1 MGTKM
6 SFLENIDYQPVVD
19 CLTKLGKQLDKPS
32 YRFLK
37 GEVVALA
44 LEKVTSGRLKYVD
57 EEGYDSIDLDTGKK
71 YEFKST
77 ANMFSSSF
85 DKITGRVSISNT
97 NKDTFSQTFDYLLC
111 VQSSPSKFAI
121 AQLSWDECNKNYN
134 KVKNG
139 QFNLNYGLPVT
150 HWICKNS
157 TNLNKC
163 NPVKL
168 DVRKLLASVL

>member
-1 MGTKM
+1 M
-6 SFLENIDYQPVVD
+6 SFLETIDYQPVVD
-19 CLTKLGKQLDKPS
+19 CLTKLGKQLGKPS

-44 LEKVTSGRLKYVD
+44 LEKATGGRLKYVD
-57 EEGYDSIDLDTGKK
+57 EEGYDSIDLNTGMK

-97 NKDTFSQTFDYLLC
+97 NKDSLSQTFDYLLC
-111 VQSSPSKFAI
+111 VQSTPAKFAI
-121 AQLSWDECNKNYN
+121 AQLSWDECSKNHN

-157 TNLNKC
+157 TSVNKF

-168 DVRKLLASVL
+168 DVRKLLESVL

>member
-1 MGTKM
+1 M
-6 SFLENIDYQPVVD
+6 SFLDTIDYQPVVD

-37 GEVVALA
+37 GEIVALA
-44 LEKVTSGRLKYVD
+44 LEKVTAGRLKYVD
-57 EEGYDSIDLDTGKK
+57 EEGYDSIDIETGFK

-97 NKDTFSQTFDYLLC
+97 NKDTLSQTFDYLLC
-111 VQSSPSKFAI
+111 IQSTPSKFAI
-121 AQLSWDECNKNYN
+121 AQLSWHECSTNYN
-134 KVKNG
+134 KEKIG
-139 QFNLNYGLPVT
+139 QFNLNYGLPVN

-157 TNLNKC
+157 TIVNTFK
-163 NPVKL
+163 PVKL
-168 DVRKLLASVL
+168 DVRKLLESVL

>member
-1 MGTKM
+1 M

-44 LEKVTSGRLKYVD
+44 LEKVTNGRLKYVD
-57 EEGYDSIDLDTGKK
+57 EEGYDSVDQDTGIK
-71 YEFKST
+71 YELKST
-77 ANMFSSSF
+77 ANMFSSSY

-97 NKDTFSQTFDYLLC
+97 NKDTLIQTFDYLLC
-111 VQSSPSKFAI
+111 VQSTPAKFAI
-121 AQLSWDECNKNYN
+121 AQLSWNECSNNYN

-139 QFNLNYGLPVT
+139 QFNLNYGLPIN

-157 TNLNKC
+157 TVVNNF
-163 NPVKL
+163 NSVKL
-168 DVRKLLASVL
+168 DVRKLLESVL